1 MTTHQE
7 KKANDV
13 LPPTDGGLTVEEIAA
28 LREGG
33 LSDAIFLTQ
42 HPADEQVSPSE
53 HEEVQ

>member
-13 LPPTDGGLTVEEIAA
+13 LPSTDGGLTVEEIAA

-42 HPADEQVSPSE
+42 HPADEQVGPSE